1 MAITQTR
8 GRAAAAPPPPQL
20 VSCSIDNFSTG
31 LIDDIDVEITDAQ
44 TCEWDY
50 NGTQPPGPALCLEL
64 TDVNGQQHVQYW
76 SAGKADDWSPSEDGR
91 GFIAVSGKTKISNSS
106 NLFHLVESL
115 VNNDVPNDLFA
126 AGDFKALIGLKG
138 HVEQKTLERKGL
150 IRTGKNADR
159 PSQVLVFTKVDSLPG
174 AEPPAKTT
182 TGKAAAR
189 PAAGKQAQ
197 AAPAQ
202 TKAAAG
208 GRANGAAAQAPA
220 TQAAA
225 QAGGDDVDAEIA
237 EALVAALAE
246 RGDSIPKKE
255 IGKIVFAAFS
265 GGDAKV
271 RNHAVARSNDAAFL
285 KSKPLTDQG
294 VVFDGTAIAMAE

>member
-174 AEPPAKTT
+174 AEPPAKT
-182 TGKAAAR
+182 AAKTPTR
-189 PAAGKQAQ
+189 TAAGKQ

-208 GRANGAAAQAPA
+208 GRANGAASQAPA
-220 TQAAA
+220 AQAAA
-225 QAGGDDVDAEIA
+225 PAGGDDVDAEIA
-237 EALVAALAE
+237 AALVAALAE

-285 KSKPLTDQG
+285 KSLGDQG
-294 VVFDGTAIAMAE
+294 IAFDGTAIAMAE